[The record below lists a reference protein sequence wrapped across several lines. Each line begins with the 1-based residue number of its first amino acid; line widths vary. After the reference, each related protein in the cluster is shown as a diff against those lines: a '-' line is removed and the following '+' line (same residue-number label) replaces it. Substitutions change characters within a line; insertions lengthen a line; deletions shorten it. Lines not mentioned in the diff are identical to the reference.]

1 MSVFQYRS
9 GLGSSA
15 AYQVSA
21 IPYLSAQT
29 LSAGVNTITFPQVT
43 RFLKIVNL
51 SGTDDVTVG
60 FSLNGVNG
68 ANNFLVSATTQTPIY
83 YWRVSKIF
91 LKTTGTPDIEIHAGL
106 TTIAANE
113 LEDNWSGS
121 IGVG

>member
-29 LSAGVNTITFPQVT
+29 LSAGVNTIIFPQVT

-51 SGTDDVTVG
+51 SATDDVTVAFSING
-60 FSLNGVNG
+60 FSISNTFNVVAL
-68 ANNFLVSATTQTPIY
+68 TQTPIY

-113 LEDNWSGS
+113 LTNNWSGS

>member
-29 LSAGVNTITFPQVT
+29 LSAGINTITFPQVT

-51 SGTDDVTVG
+51 SATDDITVAFSVNG
-60 FSLNGVNG
+60 FSISNTFNVAGL
-68 ANNFLVSATTQTPIY
+68 TQTPIY

-91 LKTTGTPDIEIHAGL
+91 FKTIGTPDIEIHAGL

-113 LEDNWSGS
+113 LTNNWSGS

>member
-51 SGTDDVTVG
+51 SATDDVTVA
-60 FSLNGVNG
+60 FSVNG
-68 ANNFLVSATTQTPIY
+68 LSTSNTFNVAGLTQTPIY

-91 LKTTGTPDIEIHAGL
+91 LKTIGTPDIEIHAGL

-113 LEDNWSGS
+113 LTNNWSGS